1 MSTHTTPV
9 ASPVENIAPPAPKK
23 RGRKPKDPNAEPK
36 PKKTTTKKST
46 TKKSTKII
54 EKTSGEEPAEKTSGE
69 EPAVK
74 TSGEEPAEKTSDEE
88 PAEKTS
94 DEEPAVKT
102 SDEEPAVKT
111 SDEEPAIKT
120 SDEEPAVKTS
130 DEEPSEKTSGE
141 EPSVKPTKSKPLS
154 AKHAKFIHFSFF
166 LLEHLNHQ
174 GLNIDTDL
182 FYNAAHI
189 FDTPDNQTSF
199 VDNFINSSKTTANR
213 IKLLLKSKSKPKP
226 KPKPKSN
233 NDIVN
238 HLVDLAQNNR
248 LEHELLVSEF
258 IHKNTQYLIDNDHN
272 VYHFT
277 NHLCI
282 GKLHNNNIILH

>member
-36 PKKTTTKKST
+36 PTKPKKTTTTKTTTKKSI
-46 TKKSTKII
+46 KII
-54 EKTSGEEPAEKTSGE
+54 EKTSGEEPVQKTSGEEPGEKTSGE
-69 EPAVK
+69 EPVEK
-74 TSGEEPAEKTSDEE
+74 TSGEEPT
-88 PAEKTS
+88 
-94 DEEPAVKT
+94 
-102 SDEEPAVKT
+102 
-111 SDEEPAIKT
+111 
-120 SDEEPAVKTS
+120 
-130 DEEPSEKTSGE
+130 EKTSGE
-141 EPSVKPTKSKPLS
+141 EPSGKPTKSKPLS

-166 LLEHLNHQ
+166 LLEQLNLQ
-174 GLNIDTDL
+174 GLNIDPDL

-199 VDNFINSSKTTANR
+199 VDNFINSSKTTSNR
-213 IKLLLKSKSKPKP
+213 IKLLLKSKSKPKS
-226 KPKPKSN
+226 KSKSKPKSN

-238 HLVDLAQNNR
+238 HLVDLAQNNN

-258 IHKNTQYLIDNDHN
+258 IHNNIQYLIDNDQN
-272 VYHFT
+272 IYHFT
-277 NHLCI
+277 KHVCI